1 MDEKGNL
8 VTDKDGRNVLQFF
21 VLKNLIMLGKFYEKN
36 FLVQVKDFISAKF
49 IWIYL
54 QKLFKGL
61 FSNT

>member
-36 FLVQVKDFISAKF
+36 FLVQVKVFILAKF

-54 QKLFKGL
+54 QRLF
-61 FSNT
+61 

>member
-8 VTDKDGRNVLQFF
+8 VTDKAGRNVLQFF

-36 FLVQVKDFISAKF
+36 FLV